1 MDKKHGL
8 SQEGLKLI
16 ACATMLIDHIG
27 AAFLPTMLWL
37 RVVGRIAFPI
47 YCFLLAEGAAHTRDS
62 RRYGTRLAIG
72 ALLAEVPFELLF
84 FGGISLSHSSV
95 MVTLLLGFIAIESM
109 KKLPRFWPL
118 VFFGCAVIAEALGTD
133 YGGLGVM
140 LMVFFAVTR
149 KGSKILQTIGVFII
163 CWMIGGFAWQVGPIS
178 VPMEI
183 VGAAAMVPICL
194 YSGRKAT
201 RSKAIQWAF
210 YLFYPVHLTILLLI
224 EVLRYGYPF

>member
-16 ACATMLIDHIG
+16 ACVTMLIDHIG
-27 AAFLPTMLWL
+27 AAFVPWMWL

-47 YCFLLAEGAAHTRDS
+47 YCFLLAEGAFYTRNP
-62 RRYGTRLAIG
+62 RRYGTRLAVG
-72 ALLAEVPFELLF
+72 ALLAELPFELLF
-84 FGGISLSHSSV
+84 FGGISLAHSSV
-95 MVTLLLGFIAIESM
+95 MVTLLLGFVAIESM
-109 KKLPRFWPL
+109 KKWPKFWPL
-118 VFFGCAVIAEALGTD
+118 VFFGCAVAAEALGTD

-140 LMVFFAVTR
+140 LMVFFAITR
-149 KGSKILQTIGVFII
+149 QKSKVVQTIGVFII
-163 CWMIGGFAWQVGPIS
+163 CWMIGGYGWQVGPVY
-178 VPMEI
+178 VPIEI

-224 EVLRYGYPF
+224 AVLRYGYPL

>member
-47 YCFLLAEGAAHTRDS
+47 YCFLLAEGAAHTRDP

-140 LMVFFAVTR
+140 LMVCFAVTR